1 MGQENILERG
11 VFGNIMKIFTRKEPV
26 YEYEFIY
33 NGEKMI
39 ADRCKIRFC
48 VKDERTYGNV
58 QWTRQIVGYKDVD
71 YTPLVL
77 SIVLPLLISIGFIS
91 LVGILVSLSKGTE
104 ATKI

>member
-1 MGQENILERG
+1 
-11 VFGNIMKIFTRKEPV
+11 MKIFTRKEPV

-33 NGEKMI
+33 NGEKMT
-39 ADRCKIRFC
+39 ADRCDSRFC
-48 VKDERTYGNV
+48 IKDGQTYENV
-58 QWTRQIVGYKDVD
+58 QWTSKIVDYEDVD

-77 SIVLPLLISIGFIS
+77 PIVLPLLISIGFIS